1 MKKSLA
7 VCTLAG
13 ALALAPAAAANA
25 AAPAPVAPVAAC
37 YEWPV
42 GAPGGCDFFQNVLQL
57 LSAGSA
63 SLSGSK

>member
-7 VCTLAG
+7 AVTLAG
-13 ALALAPAAAANA
+13 ALALAAPPTATA

-37 YEWPV
+37 YAWPV

-63 SLSGSK
+63 SLSGS